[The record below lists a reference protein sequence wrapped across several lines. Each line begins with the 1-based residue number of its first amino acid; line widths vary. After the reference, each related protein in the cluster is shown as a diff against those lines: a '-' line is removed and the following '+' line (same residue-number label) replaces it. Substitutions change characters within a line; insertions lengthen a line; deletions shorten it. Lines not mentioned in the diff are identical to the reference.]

1 MPDLPVSMTD
11 EELAEAATAHRVY
24 DQDSYELAASALT
37 DIKSQIRLRTA
48 ERDNELSPLLVKL
61 EEAKS
66 RHARWLQPLLAAEAA
81 VKEKMAG
88 YADIAKANGVAVERA
103 AGTST
108 HPVWSAEVTDLRAL
122 VEAVASEVV
131 PLRYLT
137 PNKQELGKT
146 ARSEKD
152 GLNIPG
158 VKATSR
164 TSIHVSPHKPESR

>member
-66 RHARWLQPLLAAEAA
+66 RHAIWLQPLLAAEAA

-103 AGTST
+103 AGTT
-108 HPVWSAEVTDLRAL
+108 TRTVWSAEVTDLRAL
-122 VEAVASEVV
+122 VEAVASELA
-131 PLRYLT
+131 PLRYLGAV
-137 PNKQELGKT
+137 KKELSQT
-146 ARSEKD
+146 ARAEKD
-152 GLNIPG
+152 DMDIPG
-158 VKATSR
+158 VTAVSR
-164 TSIHVSPHKPESR
+164 TSISATSYT